1 MFDVGP
7 WLLSF
12 LVFPFTVIY
21 QFAMLF
27 TQIGLWL
34 PVFSIVT
41 GIGLGGCVV
50 RHRVNP
56 PALGWAERAKGK
68 PATKNYD
75 YATQHTFEIDDR
87 NCWYNPVYKNWGA
100 TLSRVG
106 HQLLVVDHKHSKEEP
121 GASNKSNIKNV
132 KVKIYVFESVEEAR
146 RCESHHRRSPGLKFT
161 KLILSESVQRSRRS
175 VLRQSESTRNERRR
189 RSDRIKRKGSW
200 RKPARRNR
208 MVPPNRP
215 IARIVANLDIAQTF
229 VHNVGNRLSLRKLMK
244 LKTAQRRNCTP
255 PFKGSK
261 MTA

>member
-1 MFDVGP
+1 MGRVGIAAGEHYARFTSSHPANLLGHVLFTRLNIALYIRINIAFILVERTLWQVWMFDVGP
-7 WLLSF
+7 GLLSF
-12 LVFPFTVIY
+12 LVSPFTVIY

-106 HQLLVVDHKHSKEEP
+106 RQLLVVDHKHSKEE
-121 GASNKSNIKNV
+121 
-132 KVKIYVFESVEEAR
+132 
-146 RCESHHRRSPGLKFT
+146 L
-161 KLILSESVQRSRRS
+161 
-175 VLRQSESTRNERRR
+175 ERAINQI
-189 RSDRIKRKGSW
+189 S
-200 RKPARRNR
+200 
-208 MVPPNRP
+208 
-215 IARIVANLDIAQTF
+215 
-229 VHNVGNRLSLRKLMK
+229 
-244 LKTAQRRNCTP
+244 KT
-255 PFKGSK
+255 
-261 MTA
+261 